1 MGMESMPNVG
11 ATLSSSFL
19 MVILVLC
26 AIGFLLGLM
35 RGFRRSI
42 LRLILTIVS
51 IVLAFVVKDAAVDA
65 ILTYE
70 IEGLTLLETLT
81 AELPAEITPL
91 LPIIITL
98 FQILI
103 GIIAFVLATLI
114 LHFASWILFFILKFF
129 IPKGKKKGAL
139 LGGIVSVIGSLV
151 LSLSLL
157 APLNGLF
164 VNVSG
169 IATIAGEDAGE
180 VVEEIGIQEYLDSG
194 ICQTLNSIGSPIF
207 DQLAQTKLDDGTTV
221 TLKELL
227 DSVYSTVNLASAM
240 TEMQNI
246 DFSEG
251 LNANNISQLKEL
263 CQEIDNSK
271 DGVSD
276 YVIEVLQEMLDSQL
290 GEYDLGFN
298 LMEFKDASLAQEV
311 EVLESL
317 YNCTLGDDINIEN
330 VVDSLSNSVILL
342 TLAESAEIA
351 IELPTEYQSAAL
363 SAIDDI
369 SNESVRTAIS
379 RILGFEPYPT
389 PAE

>member
-65 ILTYE
+65 ILTSE
-70 IEGLTLLETLT
+70 VEGLTLLETLT
-81 AELPAEITPL
+81 AELPAEIAPL

-194 ICQTLNSIGSPIF
+194 ICKTLTSIGSPIF
-207 DQLAQTKLDDGTTV
+207 DQLAQTKLDNGTTV

-271 DGVSD
+271 DGISN

-290 GEYDLGFN
+290 GEEDLGFN
-298 LMEFKDASLAQEV
+298 LMDFKDASLAQEV

>member
-81 AELPAEITPL
+81 AELPAEIAPL

-207 DQLAQTKLDDGTTV
+207 DQLAQTKLDNGTTV

-240 TEMQNI
+240 TEMQNV

-251 LNANNISQLKEL
+251 LNANNLSQLKEL

-271 DGVSD
+271 DGISD

-317 YNCTLGDDINIEN
+317 YNCTLGDEINIEN

-369 SNESVRTAIS
+369 TNESVRSAIS

>member
-1 MGMESMPNVG
+1 M
-11 ATLSSSFL
+11 LF
-19 MVILVLC
+19 
-26 AIGFLLGLM
+26 F
-35 RGFRRSI
+35 
-42 LRLILTIVS
+42 
-51 IVLAFVVKDAAVDA
+51 VKDAAIDA

-70 IEGLTLLETLT
+70 VEGVTLLETLT

-98 FQILI
+98 FQILV

-169 IATIAGEDAGE
+169 IATIAGEEAGE

-194 ICQTLNSIGSPIF
+194 ICQTLNTIGSPIF

-240 TEMQNI
+240 TEMQNV

-251 LNANNISQLKEL
+251 LNANNLSQLKEL

-271 DGVSD
+271 DGISD
-276 YVIEVLQEMLDSQL
+276 YVIEVLQEILDSQL
-290 GEYDLGFN
+290 GEEDLGFN

-317 YNCTLGDDINIEN
+317 YNCTLGDEINIEN

-351 IELPTEYQSAAL
+351 VELPTEYQSAAL

>member
-1 MGMESMPNVG
+1 MDMESMPNVG

-81 AELPAEITPL
+81 AELPAEIAPL

-194 ICQTLNSIGSPIF
+194 ICQTLTSIGSPIF

-251 LNANNISQLKEL
+251 LNANNLSQLKEF

-271 DGVSD
+271 DGISD

-298 LMEFKDASLAQEV
+298 LKEFKDASLAQEV

-351 IELPTEYQSAAL
+351 IELPTEYQTAAL

>member
-271 DGVSD
+271 DGISN

-290 GEYDLGFN
+290 GEEDLGFN